1 MESAKYID
9 ELNAIDL
16 NSPDMDW
23 KKDFTQKL
31 TAHKVDGSLIE
42 AVCAAEFMSRYI
54 FDERNIPDDLFKAYH
69 ASFGNSGM
77 TLHEHYLQMLENGD
91 SSVSGFVSNLK
102 GKLFEMRLEPMLEEK
117 FTNFDFTISSNPINQ
132 VWDLA
137 GVNTVTGEQLL
148 VQAKMGASSYASD
161 VLERMHD
168 NPHVLYALSDDLA
181 HKITSI
187 DPTLAD
193 HIFTGGFDSESFTDV
208 TNADLDTLAANMG
221 IDIPDYVEDLLPY
234 VTEIALVI
242 RFLIDIVN
250 VNNDYKNVG
259 ASDKT
264 KLYAFK
270 LIMLMTRFGVSA
282 VCVPLGGIIGT
293 TIPVPIAGSVAG
305 AIAGAW
311 FAGKVNKSQKPH
323 FHEVSLWLLGLSSDD
338 LFYMRNKKQIDL
350 IGLSFRDTA
359 SPLRS

>member
-1 MESAKYID
+1 MESTKYIV

-16 NSPDMDW
+16 NSPDITW
-23 KKDFTQKL
+23 KKDFTQRM
-31 TAHKVDGSLIE
+31 TAHKVDCSMIE
-42 AVCAAEFMSRYI
+42 AVCAAEFISRHI

-69 ASFGNSGM
+69 ASFGNSGI

-117 FTNFDFTISSNPINQ
+117 FTNFDFTISNNPINQ
-132 VWDLA
+132 VWDLV
-137 GVNTVTGEQLL
+137 GVNSVTGEQLL

-181 HKITSI
+181 NKITSI
-187 DPTLAD
+187 DPSLADEIFAGGIDSQTFTNATYTDLETLA
-193 HIFTGGFDSESFTDV
+193 E
-208 TNADLDTLAANMG
+208 NMG
-221 IDIPDYVEDLLPY
+221 IDIPDHVEDLLPH
-234 VTEIALVI
+234 VAEIALAI
-242 RFLIDIVN
+242 RFLFDIIN

-259 ASDKT
+259 SSDKT

-270 LIMLMTRFGVSA
+270 LIMLMTRFGVSTI
-282 VCVPLGGIIGT
+282 CIPLGGIIGAA
-293 TIPVPIAGSVAG
+293 IPVPIAGPVAG

-311 FAGKVNKSQKPH
+311 FAGKVNKSLKPH
-323 FHEVSLWLLGLSSDD
+323 FHEVSLLLLGLSSDD
-338 LFYMRNKKQIDL
+338 LFYMRNKSQIDQ
-350 IGLSFRDTA
+350 IGLSMVNT
-359 SPLRS
+359 SKGVL